1 MAGRGFVGRNDFLSR
16 AVDSAVIRREV
27 LVCAVALVLAIGCSD
42 QPGSDYAETSSDH
55 VPSVASSSS
64 AGSQDRIEQIWEARQ
79 HDSTTRDFAI
89 GPGDVL
95 KISSPDLEEIKDRE
109 ERVSAQDTIDL
120 PLAGEVTVGGLTQ
133 EQAKKAIQVALSRLV
148 KDPQVD
154 VFIQEYSGS
163 QQVAVVGMVNKPGLY
178 PLTSRSN
185 TILDMIGLAGG
196 MSATASNTV
205 IFIPSPP
212 GSGPETTPPEG
223 LMDSLAGA
231 QQQPKQ
237 PAGATAVQVSQITA
251 QSAAQPIQPMSAAA
265 ANNAQS
271 PMDPASLSALLK
283 DANPIYINII
293 TLSRGSHRNL
303 PVRPGDVLI
312 VPAVGEVLVQGWV
325 GTPGAYQITPG
336 MTALAAITA
345 AGGQWFSSNA
355 TVLRAG
361 PNGEKTQIPVNLS
374 KVEKGQEPDVP
385 VESGDVVIVNKSVV
399 GAVPYSFYFL
409 MSHFGTGLAL
419 PLF

>member
-1 MAGRGFVGRNDFLSR
+1 
-16 AVDSAVIRREV
+16 V
-27 LVCAVALVLAIGCSD
+27 LVAGCSD
-42 QPGSDYAETSSDH
+42 QQGSDGADDA
-55 VPSVASSSS
+55 VPGAASSSS
-64 AGSQDRIEQIWEARQ
+64 AGSQDRVEQIWEARQ
-79 HDSTTRDFAI
+79 HDSSTRDFAI

-109 ERVSAQDTIDL
+109 ERVSAQNTIDL
-120 PLAGEVTVGGLTQ
+120 PLAGEVKVGGLT
-133 EQAKKAIQVALSRLV
+133 EQQATEAIQTALSRLV

-196 MSATASNTV
+196 MNATASNTV

-212 GSGPETTPPEG
+212 GSGPDATPPEG

-231 QQQPKQ
+231 QQPKQ
-237 PAGATAVQVSQITA
+237 PAGATPVQVSQITA
-251 QSAAQPIQPMSAAA
+251 QSAEQPIQPMSAGA

-271 PMDPASLSALLK
+271 PMDPASLAALLK

-325 GTPGAYQITPG
+325 GTPGAFQITPG

-361 PNGEKTQIPVNLS
+361 PNGEKTQIPVDLS

-399 GAVPYSFYFL
+399 GAVPYSMYFL
-409 MSHFGTGLAL
+409 LSHFGTGLAL

>member
-1 MAGRGFVGRNDFLSR
+1 M
-16 AVDSAVIRREV
+16 
-27 LVCAVALVLAIGCSD
+27 LAIGCSD
-42 QPGSDYAETSSDH
+42 QPGSDYAAGSADA
-55 VPSVASSSS
+55 VPGVASSSS

-120 PLAGEVTVGGLTQ
+120 PLAGEVKVGGLTQ
-133 EQAKKAIQVALSRLV
+133 EQAREAIQTALSRLV

-196 MSATASNTV
+196 MGASASNTV
-205 IFIPSPP
+205 IFIPAPP
-212 GSGPETTPPEG
+212 GSDATPPEG

-231 QQQPKQ
+231 QQPKQ

-251 QSAAQPIQPMSAAA
+251 QSAAQPIQPMSAGI

-325 GTPGAYQITPG
+325 GTPGAFQITPG

-361 PNGEKTQIPVNLS
+361 PNGEKTQIPVDLS

-385 VESGDVVIVNKSVV
+385 VESGDVVIVNRSVV
-399 GAVPYSFYFL
+399 GAVPYSLYFL
-409 MSHFGTGLAL
+409 ASHFGAGMAL
-419 PLF
+419 PVF